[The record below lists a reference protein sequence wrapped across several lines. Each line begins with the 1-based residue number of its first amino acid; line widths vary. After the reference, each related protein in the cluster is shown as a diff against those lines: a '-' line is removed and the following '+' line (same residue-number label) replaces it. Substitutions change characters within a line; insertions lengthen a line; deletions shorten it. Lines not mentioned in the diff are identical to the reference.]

1 MNKVYFLTVIIYGV
15 LFAKPYGFAEVLP
28 PLIKVSS
35 FCEKSISPNF
45 AIIQVQA
52 WGKSTKANEAKELVN
67 IQIQKFKVLATKF
80 KIKNEQIQTDDFQVG
95 PEYSYDQKNS
105 VTRIV
110 GYSATQS
117 LTVTLKNME
126 DVGSFTAQVVSG
138 DAAKKSGLSL
148 INLSWDSDQKS
159 QTEFECISDAV
170 KSGRVRAE
178 EMAKAA
184 GVKIKS
190 VYSMTN
196 QQVFINHEQA
206 QAKMMNN
213 AARGMMESLSSGES
227 ATDLSP
233 GKIKIRTEV
242 YAEYQ
247 IQN

>member
-1 MNKVYFLTVIIYGV
+1 MQKFNFSKTFICGLFLFIQQ
-15 LFAKPYGFAEVLP
+15 GFAETLP

-52 WGKSTKANEAKELVN
+52 WGKSTKANEAQELAN
-67 IQIQKFKVLATKF
+67 LQIQKLKALATKF

-95 PEYSYDQKNS
+95 PEYSYDQKTL

-117 LTVTLKNME
+117 LTITLKNME
-126 DVGSFTAQVVSG
+126 EVGSVTAQVVSG
-138 DAAKKSGLSL
+138 DAGKKSGLSL
-148 INLSWDSDQKS
+148 TNLSWDSDQKS
-159 QTEFECISDAV
+159 QTEFECISEAV
-170 KSGRVRAE
+170 KSGRARAE
-178 EMAKAA
+178 ELAKAA

-190 VYSMTN
+190 VYSITN
-196 QQVFINHEQA
+196 QQVFINHEQS

-213 AARGMMESLSSGES
+213 SARGMMESLGSGES